1 MFGAWRRGMMNWSRD
16 RRVWMALGLCGLLLA
31 GISAQG
37 ADEATVKLYQA
48 KCASCHAADGS
59 GTSVVGKALKV
70 RDFRDPEAQK
80 ISDADLTT
88 LIAKGKDKMPANEKT
103 LKPEQIKALVAYT
116 RELAKKK

>member
-1 MFGAWRRGMMNWSRD
+1 MLGKRQQEMLNWRKGI
-16 RRVWMALGLCGLLLA
+16 RVWMTVAVGGLLLA

-48 KCASCHAADGS
+48 KCASCHSADGS

-70 RDFRDPEAQK
+70 RDIRDAEVQK
-80 ISDADLTT
+80 ISDADLAT
-88 LIAKGKDKMPANEKT
+88 LIAKGKDKMPGNEKT

-116 RELAKKK
+116 RELAQKK

>member
-1 MFGAWRRGMMNWSRD
+1 MFGGWRRGMMNGSEGRK
-16 RRVWMALGLCGLLLA
+16 VWMFVGLCGLLLA
-31 GISAQG
+31 GISARG

-88 LIAKGKDKMPANEKT
+88 LIAKGKDKMPGNEKT
-103 LKPEQIKALVAYT
+103 LKPEQIKTLVAYT
-116 RELAKKK
+116 RELAQKK